1 MGRANGAGVG
11 GSFKRE
17 GTHIFLGLIHVVVGQ
32 KPIQHYEAIILQL
45 NIKRKKKKEW
55 DRILGQR

>member
-1 MGRANGAGVG
+1 MGRENGAGVG

-45 NIKRKKKKEW
+45 KKKEW